1 MSRKEFFKGIAKDF
15 FIIATLVNVAIFVL
29 GSVFNKDA
37 RFGYDAF
44 LAPLIYA
51 AFSML
56 PAGITYSRRELSI
69 KEVLIRKAVQLI
81 LIEVILFLFCF
92 GIDSLNKA
100 EPLLLFGL
108 GVSIAVIY
116 VLVHLID
123 WFVASRE
130 AEKLTRDLKAFQSGS
145 SN

>member
-1 MSRKEFFKGIAKDF
+1 MSRKEFFKEIVKEF
-15 FIIATLVNVAIFVL
+15 FVISTLVNVAIFVL
-29 GSVFNKDA
+29 GSIFDKDA

-51 AFSML
+51 AFSLL
-56 PAGITYSRRELSI
+56 PAGITYSGRELSV
-69 KEVLIRKAVQLI
+69 KEVLIRKAIQLV

-92 GIDSLNKA
+92 GIDSLSQS

-116 VLVHLID
+116 VLVHLLD
-123 WFVASRE
+123 WLVASRE
-130 AEKLTRDLKAFQSGS
+130 AEKLTRDLKAFQADQ
-145 SN
+145 